1 MDELA
6 IIIINIYFFLIF
18 LNNKSFNIIYYI
30 KHNTTS
36 ETNKL

>member
-6 IIIINIYFFLIF
+6 IIIINIYFFF

>member
-6 IIIINIYFFLIF
+6 IIIINIYFFIF